1 MNTATLG
8 RPLAVVDA
16 LLQWVIRLVW
26 LNLWWVGLT
35 LLGGVVLGFGPATVA
50 AHTVTTRWAR
60 GERNLAVGA
69 IMWREW
75 RRHWLRAAMVSVLAT
90 ALTASLAATWW
101 FAGQQAPI
109 PGAVARA
116 LSTVGLLLMAA
127 VLPHLAWVV
136 ERTDLAVGRTVL
148 AALAAGLS
156 RPLLTVTLLVIG
168 LGWPVAL
175 VLSGWPGLLPVLGVS
190 VPALASAWCINR
202 VFPPTAR
209 PESVPHE
216 GDQDSD
222 SASNLSA
229 PHIPRTPGQGTPT
242 VPVPSSVS
250 KGSQAP

>member
-1 MNTATLG
+1 MNTTTLG

-60 GERNLAVGA
+60 GERNLAVGTT
-69 IMWREW
+69 MWREW
-75 RRHWLRAAMVSVLAT
+75 RRHWSRAAMVSVLAT

-127 VLPHLAWVV
+127 LLPHLAWVV
-136 ERTDLAVGRTVL
+136 ERTDLAVGRTML
-148 AALAAGLS
+148 AALLDRA
-156 RPLLTVTLLVIG
+156 RVTGAESVFLEVRSHDG
-168 LGWPVAL
+168 GAQAL
-175 VLSGWPGLLPVLGVS
+175 YTSFGFEVLGVRRGYYQ
-190 VPALASAWCINR
+190 PEGADALVMRLALR
-202 VFPPTAR
+202 
-209 PESVPHE
+209 
-216 GDQDSD
+216 
-222 SASNLSA
+222 A
-229 PHIPRTPGQGTPT
+229 PTPGPG
-242 VPVPSSVS
+242 PVGAEVIEE
-250 KGSQAP
+250 

>member
-50 AHTVTTRWAR
+50 AHTVTTRWVR
-60 GERNLAVGA
+60 GDRNVAVGTT
-69 IMWREW
+69 MWREW
-75 RRHWLRAAMVSVLAT
+75 RRHWSRAAVVSVLAT

-116 LSTVGLLLMAA
+116 LSSVGLLLMAA
-127 VLPHLAWVV
+127 LLPHLAWVV
-136 ERTDLAVGRTVL
+136 ERTDLTMARTVL

-156 RPLLTVTLLVIG
+156 RPLLTVVLLVIG
-168 LGWPVAL
+168 LGWPIAL

-190 VPALASAWCINR
+190 VPMLAAAWCINR
-202 VFPPTAR
+202 VFPATSPAEAAT
-209 PESVPHE
+209 PDG
-216 GDQDSD
+216 GDTPGPASTD
-222 SASNLSA
+222 SA
-229 PHIPRTPGQGTPT
+229 PRTPRTPTRQGTPI
-242 VPVPSSVS
+242 VPVPSVS
-250 KGSQAP
+250 KGTEAP